1 MRAHHFFGLL
11 PGLLVSAL
19 SHAQF
24 VPSSTMVLE
33 AETIHVQKDGQFTQT
48 LESMV
53 RIETPQGVV
62 SRGERKLHY
71 NAKLET
77 LEVLQAYTL
86 QKDGSR
92 IDVPADKIRTQD
104 ASDGSGGGSLSDDKV
119 KVVIFPQVEVGSQLY
134 ILARSVQH
142 TPIFPGHFFWSAYF
156 SPHFRQEG
164 YTLNLTHEPG
174 IAIQVASDRVT
185 GGPVP
190 ALPQD
195 APGVLRYR
203 FTYQQPT
210 AYPYESGQLQLTD
223 FAPYI
228 ALSSFKDYA
237 DFARA
242 YQARAKPMAAVT
254 PAIAS
259 LAQELVSGAANER
272 DKVRRLYN
280 WVSRNIRYVA
290 VYVGAGGWVP
300 HSAQSVLDN
309 RYGDCKDHV
318 VLLEALLA
326 AIGIDSST
334 ALINTEDGYRLPSLP
349 INAYFDHVITYVP
362 SLDLYLDS
370 TSQFS
375 PMGTLPDGDM
385 DKPVLHTATGKIGRT
400 PANDP
405 ARDFSHTEIALTLLP
420 DGQVSG
426 HSTAQMEG
434 YVQVS
439 SRGSQFATLNHE
451 QANTVNRML
460 GRYQE
465 SGTGEIKSSQ
475 PLDLDSP
482 WQVSSVFQLD
492 AVVNLPGPSAMT
504 LPVGVTPGRIKGM
517 AHYKPPVARR
527 FPSACGSGKHSES
540 ISLQLPAHVK
550 VERMPSNVNFRLGPL
565 AYTASYALEGSLIK
579 VHREF
584 VSHRTRPTCNERD
597 DKDWAALREA
607 LRHDLRAQIFLK

>member
-1 MRAHHFFGLL
+1 MRAHHFFWLW
-11 PGLLVSAL
+11 PGLLASAIAQ
-19 SHAQF
+19 AQF
-24 VPSSTMVLE
+24 VPASTMVLE
-33 AETIHVQKDGQFTQT
+33 ADTIHVRQDGQFTQT

-71 NAKLET
+71 NAKLEE

-104 ASDGSGGGSLSDDKV
+104 ASDGSGGASLSDDKV
-119 KVVIFPQVEVGSQLY
+119 KVVIFPKVEVGSQLY

-156 SPHFRQEG
+156 SPHYRHEG

-174 IAIQVASDRVT
+174 IAIQLASDRVA
-185 GGPVP
+185 GGPVA

-195 APGVLRYR
+195 APGVRRYR
-203 FTYQQPT
+203 FTYQQPN

-223 FAPYI
+223 FAPHI

-237 DFARA
+237 DFAQA
-242 YQARAKPMAAVT
+242 YQTRAKPMAAVT

-259 LAQELVSGAANER
+259 LAQELVSGAADER

-280 WVSRNIRYVA
+280 WVSANIRYVA

-326 AIGIDSST
+326 AVGIESST
-334 ALINTEDGYRLPSLP
+334 ALINTEDGYRLPRLP

-375 PMGTLPDGDM
+375 PFGTLPDGDM
-385 DKPVLHTATGKIGRT
+385 DKPVVHTATGKIGRT

-405 ARDFSHTEIALTLLP
+405 ARDFSHTEIALTLQQ

-426 HSTAQMEG
+426 HSKAQMQG

-439 SRGSQFATLNHE
+439 SRGSQFATLNRD
-451 QANTVNRML
+451 QATTVNRML
-460 GRYQE
+460 DRYQE
-465 SGTGEIKSSQ
+465 SGTGEIKSTH
-475 PLDLDSP
+475 PLELDSP
-482 WQVSSVFQLD
+482 WEVSSVFQLD
-492 AVVNLPGPSAMT
+492 TLVNLPGPSAMT
-504 LPVGVTPGRIKGM
+504 LPVGVTPGRIKSI
-517 AHYKPPVARR
+517 ANYKPPVARR
-527 FPSACGSGKHSES
+527 FPSACGSGRHSES
-540 ISLQLPAHVK
+540 ISLRLPSTVQ
-550 VERMPSNVNFRLGPL
+550 VERIPSNVNFRRGPL
-565 AYTASYALEGSLIK
+565 TYTASYALEGSLLK
-579 VHREF
+579 VRREF
-584 VSHRTRPTCNERD
+584 ISHRATPTCDARD
-597 DKDWAALREA
+597 DQDWTALRDV
-607 LRHDLRAQIFLK
+607 LRRDMRAQIFLK

>member
-1 MRAHHFFGLL
+1 MRAHHFFCLL
-11 PGLLVSAL
+11 PGLLVSAMA
-19 SHAQF
+19 HAQF
-24 VPSSTMVLE
+24 VPAATMVLE
-33 AETIHVQKDGQFTQT
+33 AENIHVQQDGKFTQT

-71 NAKLET
+71 NAKLEE

-92 IDVPADKIRTQD
+92 INVPADKIRTQD
-104 ASDGSGGGSLSDDKV
+104 ASDGSGGASLSDDKV
-119 KVVIFPQVEVGSQLY
+119 KVVIFPKVEVGSQLY

-142 TPIFPGHFFWSAYF
+142 TPIFPGHFFWSMYF
-156 SPHFRQEG
+156 SPHFRHEG

-174 IAIQVASDRVT
+174 IAIQVASDRVA
-185 GGPVP
+185 GGLVP
-190 ALPQD
+190 PLPQD

-210 AYPYESGQLQLTD
+210 AYPYESAQLQLTD
-223 FAPYI
+223 FAPHI

-326 AIGIDSST
+326 AVGIDSTT
-334 ALINTEDGYRLPSLP
+334 ALINTEDGYRLPRLP
-349 INAYFDHVITYVP
+349 INVYFDHVITYVP

-375 PMGTLPDGDM
+375 PLGTLPDGDM
-385 DKPVLHTATGKIGRT
+385 DKPVVHTATGKIGKT
-400 PANDP
+400 PPNDP
-405 ARDFSHTEIALTLLP
+405 ARDFSHTDIALTLLP

-426 HSTAQMEG
+426 HSTANMQG

-439 SRGSQFATLNHE
+439 SRGSQFATLNRE

-460 GRYQE
+460 DRYQE
-465 SGTGEIKSSQ
+465 SGTGEIKSSH
-475 PLDLDSP
+475 PLELDSP
-482 WQVSSVFQLD
+482 WEVSSVFQLD
-492 AVVNLPGPSAMT
+492 TLVNLPGPSAMT
-504 LPVGVTPGRIKGM
+504 LPVGVTPGRIKSI
-517 AHYKPPVARR
+517 ANYKPPAARR
-527 FPSACGSGKHSES
+527 FPSACGSGRHSES
-540 ISLQLPAHVK
+540 ISLRLPPNVQ
-550 VERMPSNVNFRLGPL
+550 VERIPVNVNFRRGPL
-565 AYTASYALEGSLIK
+565 AYTARYVLEGSMIK
-579 VHREF
+579 VYREF
-584 VSHRTRPTCNERD
+584 VSHRTQPTCDARD
-597 DKDWAALREA
+597 DQDWTAMRDVLR
-607 LRHDLRAQIFLK
+607 RDLRAQIFLK